1 MMSDETGTQGEL
13 NKRQQQILLKL
24 ARDTITQWVT
34 SRTLPELP
42 TGEPIFEEPR
52 AVFVTLHKHGQLR
65 GCIGTLE
72 PREPLAVAVRSAA
85 ISAATQDPRFPPVT
99 AAEIPELEIEIS
111 VLSPLRRVESADEIE
126 VGKHGVV
133 VAAGMRRGVFLPQ
146 VPIEQGWD
154 RETML
159 NYLCL
164 HKAGLPADAWRC
176 GAELW
181 VFTTQVFSEAD

>member
-1 MMSDETGTQGEL
+1 MG
-13 NKRQQQILLKL
+13 
-24 ARDTITQWVT
+24 T

-72 PREPLAVAVRSAA
+72 PREPLAAAVRSAA

-146 VPIEQGWD
+146 SAHRAGLD

-164 HKAGLPADAWRC
+164 HKAGCRRMPATRR
-176 GAELW
+176 GAAGCSPRR
-181 VFTTQVFSEAD
+181 QYFSRPTEVATAVINYDSTEVRQ